1 MVANAKAAVPTVGD
15 NAVAMQLSTTAQN
28 TAMALIELKNATGKV
43 ILLSDARKNIA
54 NITSYFYV
62 ICIYFYNFFTN

>member
-43 ILLSDARKNIA
+43 ILLPDARKNIA

>member
-28 TAMALIELKNATGKV
+28 TAMALIELKNAAGKV
-43 ILLSDARKNIA
+43 SLLY
-54 NITSYFYV
+54 T
-62 ICIYFYNFFTN
+62 CISRIKKVQYHGVRG

>member
-28 TAMALIELKNATGKV
+28 TAMALIELKNAAGKV
-43 ILLSDARKNIA
+43 MIMILEKHSRKNLKKQISPLRTT
-54 NITSYFYV
+54 ITMAG
-62 ICIYFYNFFTN
+62 N